1 MIRDLVEK
9 SRSWRG
15 YDESRKV
22 SREELLHLVECARL
36 APSSVNLQPLK
47 YYLAYDA
54 ETVGKI
60 QPLTGWARAL
70 PQMKLPHE
78 GKHPTAF
85 IVICLDLALSTQFE
99 RFLRDVG
106 IVAQTMLLAA
116 TEMGLGGIM
125 IGNFNPDKVRDA
137 LGLADTLRP
146 MLILAIGK
154 PDETVVLTDV
164 GPDGSTRY
172 WRDEND
178 MHYVPKRSLEE
189 LLLNGKDSPQEGP
202 KKEEHPV

>member
-22 SREELLHLVECARL
+22 SREELVSLVECARL
-36 APSSVNLQPLK
+36 TPSSINMQPLK
-47 YYLAYDA
+47 YYLACDE

-70 PQMKLPHE
+70 PQIQLPHP
-78 GKHPTAF
+78 GKRPTAF
-85 IVICLDLALSTQFE
+85 IVICQDLALNKAID
-99 RFLRDVG
+99 RFQKDIG

-125 IGNFNPDKVRDA
+125 IGNFNPDKVREA
-137 LGLADTLRP
+137 LALPETVRP

-154 PDETVVLTDV
+154 PDETIVLTDV
-164 GPDGSTRY
+164 GPDGRVNY
-172 WRDEND
+172 YRDEND
-178 MHYVPKRSLEE
+178 VHYVPKRRLED
-189 LLLNGKDSPQEGP
+189 LLLN
-202 KKEEHPV
+202 

>member
-22 SREELLHLVECARL
+22 SREELVSLVECARL
-36 APSSVNLQPLK
+36 TPSSINMQPLK
-47 YYLAYDA
+47 YYLACDE

-70 PQMKLPHE
+70 PQIQLPHP
-78 GKHPTAF
+78 GKRPTAF
-85 IVICLDLALSTQFE
+85 IVICQDLALNKATD
-99 RFLRDVG
+99 RFQKDIG

-125 IGNFNPDKVRDA
+125 IGNFNPDKVREA
-137 LGLADTLRP
+137 LSLPETVRP

-154 PDETVVLTDV
+154 PDETIVLTDV
-164 GPDGSTRY
+164 GADGRVNY
-172 WRDEND
+172 YRDEND
-178 MHYVPKRSLEE
+178 VHYVPKRRLED
-189 LLLNGKDSPQEGP
+189 LLLN
-202 KKEEHPV
+202 